1 MIDAIIDALSRGA
14 QWLTNLVVAIING
27 IIDFAR
33 DIKGWFLKLK
43 LKIGRHIPFLAKTR
57 VPGLAAILKGVKE
70 IDAGIF
76 SKPESVTAGVYD
88 EYDETISYLKVMG
101 GDQLD
106 EQTKR
111 VMQNEDIVT
120 LK

>member
-43 LKIGRHIPFLAKTR
+43 LKRGRHIPFLAKTKA
-57 VPGLAAILKGVKE
+57 PGLAPILKSAPV
-70 IDAGIF
+70 INAGIF
-76 SKPESVTAGVYD
+76 DMNETITAGVYD
-88 EYDETISYLKVMG
+88 EYDETISDLKVMG

-106 EQTKR
+106 EQTKK

>member
-14 QWLTNLVVAIING
+14 QWLANLVVAIING

-43 LKIGRHIPFLAKTR
+43 LKIGRHIPFLAKTKT
-57 VPGLAAILKGVKE
+57 PGLAPVLKRAKE
-70 IDAGIF
+70 INVGIF
-76 SKPESVTAGVYD
+76 DKNETITAGVYD
-88 EYDETISYLKVMG
+88 EYDETISNLKTMG
-101 GDQLD
+101 ADQLD
-106 EQTKR
+106 DQTKK
-111 VMQNEDIVT
+111 VMQDEDIVT